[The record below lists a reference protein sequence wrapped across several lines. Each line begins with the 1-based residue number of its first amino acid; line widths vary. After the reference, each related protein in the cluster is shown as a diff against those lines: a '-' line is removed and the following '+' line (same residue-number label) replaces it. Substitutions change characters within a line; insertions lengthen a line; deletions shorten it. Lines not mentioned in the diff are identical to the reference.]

1 MKALTGKLLILLAAF
16 LPALLVVN
24 VAKSQDVADPDQ
36 LPVDVMQVLELPA
49 HVSNP
54 ILLRSE
60 KSYLLKCQISNNS
73 NDRILGFTYQLL
85 VLDSANKLRTI
96 VRRTA
101 TLKVP
106 AYTTRDLTL
115 RLPGK
120 LEVKSGDRAV
130 IAVEELIGRELVWEV
145 LNSSELLEAY
155 GRGDY
160 LAPEVKQVLNLVDSN
175 PRPRVIY

>member
-16 LPALLVVN
+16 LPALLVVSA
-24 VAKSQDVADPDQ
+24 AKSQDVTDPDQ

-85 VLDSANKLRTI
+85 VLDSANKLRTM

-101 TLKVP
+101 ALKVP
-106 AYTTRDLTL
+106 GYATRDLTL
-115 RLPGK
+115 RLPTK
-120 LEVKSGDRAV
+120 LEIKSGDRAV
-130 IAVEELIGRELVWEV
+130 IAVEELIGRELVWTV
-145 LNSSELLEAY
+145 LNSREVLEAY
-155 GRGDY
+155 GRGEY
-160 LAPEVKQVLNLVDSN
+160 LAPEVKQILNLVDSE